1 MLRQRHTLRGAGQGD
16 LLKKVSDESLVD
28 SIQHGNTSALSVL
41 YDRYHRLVFSV
52 AHRVLHD
59 RGEAEDLTQDVFIE
73 IYRKAHL
80 YDSGKGSVRIWI
92 LQYAYHRSFNRRKYP
107 SRRRFYDASPTT
119 ALAHLELGREESG
132 REGLSAD
139 EWNELLQGGM
149 KVLNDKER
157 QIVGLIAFEG
167 LTVREASER
176 MDESYGNSR
185 NHYYRALKKLR
196 SFLRPIITRSKREV
210 TDVRPRVV

>member
-1 MLRQRHTLRGAGQGD
+1 L
-16 LLKKVSDESLVD
+16 LVD
-28 SIQHGNTSALSVL
+28 SMQRGNANALSVL
-41 YDRYHRLVFSV
+41 FDRYHRLVFSV

-80 YDSGKGSVRIWI
+80 YNSSKGSVRIWI
-92 LQYAYHRSFNRRKYP
+92 LQYAYHRSFNRRKYL
-107 SRRRFYDASPTT
+107 SLRSFYDASPTT
-119 ALAHLELGREESG
+119 ALAHLELGGEQSG
-132 REGLSAD
+132 RDGMSTE
-139 EWNELLQGGM
+139 EWRELLQGGM
-149 KVLNDKER
+149 QVLNDKER

-176 MDESYGNSR
+176 MAESYGNSR

-196 SFLRPIITRSKREV
+196 GFLDRIITRSKREV
-210 TDVRPRVV
+210 TDVRP